1 MPDLEK
7 QEAVGL
13 FQRGNGSVELVRDWS
28 PEALADLIASINW
41 NYKGG
46 AEVKGAL
53 EALYE
58 ERRFEEAHRKR
69 VRRVWGLAVGAV
81 VVAVLILVGI
91 RSTFAKT
98 PFVAPIGP

>member
-7 QEAVGL
+7 QEAIGL

-28 PEALADLIASINW
+28 PEALAGLIASINW
-41 NYKGG
+41 NYKGA

-58 ERRFEEAHRKR
+58 QRCFEEAHRKR
-69 VRRVWGLAVGAV
+69 VRRVWGAVAVV
-81 VVAVLILVGI
+81 VVAVLILVLWEEYG
-91 RSTFAKT
+91 
-98 PFVAPIGP
+98 